1 VVQNSVARNQPRK
14 STVFQRLQFPVD
26 YQENCR
32 DDNIQFA
39 DHSKE
44 LLGDSRPKTLFQRL
58 SYPRPLNQYH
68 VSHGS
73 VLPQARVLRSSL
85 CSNFKAGP

>member
-1 VVQNSVARNQPRK
+1 VIEPTIDRQKSRRSIPTRK

-44 LLGDSRPKTLFQRL
+44 LLGDSRPKTLFQRNAEVNDVVFFG
-58 SYPRPLNQYH
+58 SPR
-68 VSHGS
+68 
-73 VLPQARVLRSSL
+73 
-85 CSNFKAGP
+85 